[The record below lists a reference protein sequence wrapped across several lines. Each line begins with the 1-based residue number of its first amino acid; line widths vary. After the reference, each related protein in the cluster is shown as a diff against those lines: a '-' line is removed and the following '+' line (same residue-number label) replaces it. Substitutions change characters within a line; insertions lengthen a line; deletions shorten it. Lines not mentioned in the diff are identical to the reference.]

1 MRGLVLAAVTAA
13 GIGLLGLAGAS
24 AMPANGI
31 AVGQAVA
38 VDQMI
43 EQVWGGG
50 ATIGGGTAGIA
61 GGAGDRDPAAPGLTP
76 TTS

>member
-43 EQVWGGG
+43 EQVWWRRRYHWRWSPL
-50 ATIGGGTAGIA
+50 ASL
-61 GGAGDRDPAAPGLTP
+61 AALVIVTRLPPG
-76 TTS
+76 

>member
-43 EQVWGGG
+43 EQVWW
-50 ATIGGGTAGIA
+50 
-61 GGAGDRDPAAPGLTP
+61 RRYHWRWHRWHRWRRW
-76 TTS
+76 

>member
-13 GIGLLGLAGAS
+13 GIGLLGLGGAS

-43 EQVWGGG
+43 EQVWW
-50 ATIGGGTAGIA
+50 
-61 GGAGDRDPAAPGLTP
+61 RRHYHWRWHRWHRWRRW
-76 TTS
+76 

>member
-43 EQVWGGG
+43 EQVWW
-50 ATIGGGTAGIA
+50 
-61 GGAGDRDPAAPGLTP
+61 RRRNHWRWHRWHRWRRW
-76 TTS
+76 

>member
-43 EQVWGGG
+43 EQVWW
-50 ATIGGGTAGIA
+50 
-61 GGAGDRDPAAPGLTP
+61 RRLYHWRWHRWHRWRRW
-76 TTS
+76 

>member
-43 EQVWGGG
+43 EQVWW
-50 ATIGGGTAGIA
+50 
-61 GGAGDRDPAAPGLTP
+61 RRRYHCRWHRWHRWRRW
-76 TTS
+76 

>member
-43 EQVWGGG
+43 EQVWWRRLPL
-50 ATIGGGTAGIA
+50 AVAPLA
-61 GGAGDRDPAAPGLTP
+61 SLAALVIMTRPPPG
-76 TTS
+76 

>member
-13 GIGLLGLAGAS
+13 GIGLLGLGGAS

-38 VDQMI
+38 VDQII
-43 EQVWGGG
+43 EPVWW
-50 ATIGGGTAGIA
+50 
-61 GGAGDRDPAAPGLTP
+61 RRRYHWRWHRWHRWRRW
-76 TTS
+76 

>member
-13 GIGLLGLAGAS
+13 GIGLLGLDGAS

-38 VDQMI
+38 VDQAI
-43 EQVWGGG
+43 EQVWW
-50 ATIGGGTAGIA
+50 
-61 GGAGDRDPAAPGLTP
+61 RRRYHWRWHRWHRWRRW
-76 TTS
+76 

>member
-1 MRGLVLAAVTAA
+1 MRGLVLAAVMAA

-43 EQVWGGG
+43 EQVWY
-50 ATIGGGTAGIA
+50 GTAGIA

>member
-1 MRGLVLAAVTAA
+1 MAA

-43 EQVWGGG
+43 EQVWW
-50 ATIGGGTAGIA
+50 
-61 GGAGDRDPAAPGLTP
+61 RRRYHWRWHRWHRWRRW
-76 TTS
+76 

>member
-43 EQVWGGG
+43 EQVWW
-50 ATIGGGTAGIA
+50 
-61 GGAGDRDPAAPGLTP
+61 RRRYHWRWRRWHRWRRW
-76 TTS
+76 

>member
-43 EQVWGGG
+43 EQVWW
-50 ATIGGGTAGIA
+50 
-61 GGAGDRDPAAPGLTP
+61 RRCYHWRWHRWHRWRRW
-76 TTS
+76 